1 MAVFNRYPY
10 TNFQEMNL
18 DWILQ
23 QLKDLT
29 DEWITFEN
37 QYQGI
42 TATAQT
48 VPYGSG
54 ADVTVTGGSGT
65 PFNFDFDIPAGKD
78 LKLTSSVIKYGTS
91 SDTSTPPGT
100 WYDTIP
106 TIPQGDYLWTR
117 VTLNFSDGTQ
127 SIFYTAARN
136 GLDGLG
142 SVVTVNN
149 ISPDGNGN
157 VSIPLPSPSD
167 NTPLMDTTLGSEGV
181 SSDYSRA
188 DHQHISDTSKLDV
201 KSGNNIGDLNAY
213 VVQDISTQ
221 TTIPVSSSAAANSIA
236 RFTNN
241 GTLIV
246 GEPQTDY
253 EAPRLLDVKNG
264 FVSNT
269 DILNYVAKTDIA
281 TVSDLG
287 IVQPDGITITI
298 DSDGVISSN
307 AIGGFTLDLVWTN
320 ASPTSNFSAQTV
332 SLDLSDYQAVIIMF
346 GSSTAWETL
355 YPVIIPIGLTEDSY
369 IGLAGKTNRYRVCN
383 PSSTGVTFENGAQY
397 SSYNSSATATSGS
410 MIPIYIYGMK

>member
-42 TATAQT
+42 TASAQT
-48 VPYGSG
+48 VPYGVG
-54 ADVTVTGGSGT
+54 ASVTVSGGSGT

-78 LKLTSSVIKYGTS
+78 LKLSSTIIKYGTS
-91 SDTSTPPGT
+91 PDTTTPPGT
-100 WYDTIP
+100 WYDTMP
-106 TIPQGDYLWTR
+106 AVAQGDYLWTR
-117 VTLNFSDGTQ
+117 VTLNFNDGTQ
-127 SIFYTAARN
+127 STFYTAARN

-149 ISPDGNGN
+149 VSPDGNGN
-157 VSIPLPSPSD
+157 VSLPMPQPSD
-167 NTPLMDTTLGSEGV
+167 NTPLMDTALGSEGV
-181 SSDYSRA
+181 SADYSRA

-201 KSGNNIGDLNAY
+201 KSGNSIGDLNAY

-221 TTIPVSSSAAANSIA
+221 TIVPVSSSAAANSIA

-241 GTLIV
+241 GTLVV
-246 GEPQTDY
+246 GEPQTVY
-253 EAPRLLDVKNG
+253 EAPRLLDVQNG

-269 DILNYVAKTDIA
+269 DITNYVAKTDIA

-287 IVQPDGITITI
+287 IVQPDGVTITV
-298 DSDGVISSN
+298 DSDGIISALASSSLTVD
-307 AIGGFTLDLVWTN
+307 TLWTN
-320 ASPTSNFSAQTV
+320 ASPSSNFANQSIAIDMTDYKLILVSCLYSTSSTNHMMYILNENDDYYMIWPAYRNYRRVVTKTSSSLTFEDCVYWGTYASSSTTTSNSN
-332 SLDLSDYQAVIIMF
+332 
-346 GSSTAWETL
+346 
-355 YPVIIPIGLTEDSY
+355 IIPV
-369 IGLAGKTNRYRVCN
+369 NV
-383 PSSTGVTFENGAQY
+383 
-397 SSYNSSATATSGS
+397 
-410 MIPIYIYGMK
+410 YGIK

>member
-29 DEWITFEN
+29 DEWIAFEN

-106 TIPQGDYLWTR
+106 TVAQGDYLWTR

-127 SIFYTAARN
+127 STFYTAARN

-157 VSIPLPSPSD
+157 VSLPMPSPSD
-167 NTPLMDTTLGSEGV
+167 NTPLMDTPLGSEGV

-241 GTLIV
+241 GTLVV

-264 FVSNT
+264 FVSTT
-269 DILNYVAKTDIA
+269 DITNYVAKTDIA

-287 IVQPDGITITI
+287 IVQPDGVTITI
-298 DSDGVISSN
+298 DSDGIISSN

-383 PSSTGVTFENGAQY
+383 PSSTGVRFENGAQY
-397 SSYNSSATATSGS
+397 SSYNSTASTTSGS